1 MACAAVAMPCP
12 VPSQKF
18 KGDSSELLDKLVEVC
33 NSVKPVS
40 NAKVVERE
48 LQPFCFDNAPPLP
61 KAGPRS
67 PPKGRSP
74 RSSPP
79 KQQKASGASSPGQ
92 RKMQSA
98 SSASPPRRGSL
109 DSAAHRTPKQQP
121 LPSKS
126 HFMSLESAEDL
137 VRVLRGTTNMTPQP
151 SSSASARACPGFFS
165 SPRPCDIPMPT
176 NTLLVK
182 ATLVKA

>member
-1 MACAAVAMPCP
+1 MASPAVGPCSGA
-12 VPSQKF
+12 SQKF

-33 NSVKPVS
+33 NTVKVVS

-61 KAGPRS
+61 KAPRS
-67 PPKGRSP
+67 PPNGRSP

-79 KQQKASGASSPGQ
+79 KQQKAADACSPGGHRKTDPASCASSSC
-92 RKMQSA
+92 RA
-98 SSASPPRRGSL
+98 
-109 DSAAHRTPKQQP
+109 
-121 LPSKS
+121 
-126 HFMSLESAEDL
+126 SLESASNAKKPLSNKSNLVSLEPADDL
-137 VRVLRGTTNMTPQP
+137 AAVLRGSTNVAAQP
-151 SSSASARACPGFFS
+151 LAAASVRACPGFFS

-176 NTLLVK
+176 STLLGK

>member
-1 MACAAVAMPCP
+1 MACAVVGQCP
-12 VPSQKF
+12 VASQKF

-33 NSVKPVS
+33 NNVKVVS
-40 NAKVVERE
+40 KAKVVERE

-61 KAGPRS
+61 KAALRS

-79 KQQKASGASSPGQ
+79 KQQKAASACSPGGH
-92 RKMQSA
+92 RKLHPA
-98 SSASPPRRGSL
+98 SCTSPPRRGSL
-109 DSAAHRTPKQQP
+109 DATMNRTRKQAMD
-121 LPSKS
+121 KT
-126 HFMSLESAEDL
+126 HFVSLESADDL
-137 VRVLRGTTNMTPQP
+137 VRVLRGTSNMMPQP
-151 SSSASARACPGFFS
+151 PAASSVRACPGFFS

-176 NTLLVK
+176 STLLVK